1 MKYMDDFKTAREV
14 IKAEVLKDEGDEIME
29 QMKQERRDWIQD
41 YKQIHASK
49 PPDDIKKFYDRLKT
63 EEPLSP
69 EEEAKLLAEEEEAK
83 SKGKK
88 KEAKKEA
95 KKKKGKGGGDDD
107 DKKAI
112 VKIGP
117 TEVVQKFD
125 QFYEDF
131 NNIWADRDEK
141 DNPLQ

>member
-1 MKYMDDFKTAREV
+1 
-14 IKAEVLKDEGDEIME
+14 
-29 QMKQERRDWIQD
+29 MKQERRDWIQD

-69 EEEAKLLAEEEEAK
+69 EEEEAKRLAEEEESK
-83 SKGKK
+83 TKGKK

-117 TEVVQKFD
+117 TEVV
-125 QFYEDF
+125 
-131 NNIWADRDEK
+131 
-141 DNPLQ
+141 